1 MGHWYTKDGQPCHE
15 QPKKAGGGMRATTL
29 ADARKLNLLP
39 SVTTILDDVIRKPAL
54 EAWKARQ
61 AVMAVVTA
69 PDVPGES
76 LDDKI
81 TRVLDTE
88 NQAGEEAKQ
97 ARDLGTEIHDA
108 LEKALNGQPY
118 NPEME
123 PYVKPVSNEFLL
135 HPYIFKTEFTIVGDG
150 YAGRCDLAA
159 FAEEQV
165 TLWDFK
171 TTKKLPT
178 QAYTEHRLQLAAYAE
193 AYYAT
198 LDTMP
203 IKLETGNIYIS
214 TTEPGKFTIC
224 MHEGWVEAFDN
235 GFEPILKYWQWMKQ
249 YKPQ

>member
-1 MGHWYTKDGQPCHE
+1 MGHWYTKDGTPCHE

-69 PDVPGES
+69 PDIPGES

-108 LEKALNGQPY
+108 LEKALTLKMNDVATWNY
-118 NPEME
+118 VE
-123 PYVKPVSNEFLL
+123 PVYHYLQTLQCKE
-135 HPYIFKTEFTIVGDG
+135 YKTEFTIVGDG
-150 YAGRCDLAA
+150 YAGRCDLATIDN
-159 FAEEQV
+159 EKV

-171 TTKKLPT
+171 TTKKLPKE
-178 QAYTEHRLQLAAYAE
+178 AYTEHSLQLAAYAQ
-193 AYYAT
+193 AYYYSNNSA
-198 LDTMP
+198 
-203 IKLETGNIYIS
+203 KLSTGNIYIS
-214 TTEPGKFTIC
+214 TTEPGQFVVC
-224 MHEGWVEAFDN
+224 MHEGWVEAFNN
-235 GFEPILKYWQWMKQ
+235 GFEPILRYWQWMKQ